1 MPTPAM
7 IEVQN
12 INTPGRTA
20 RVNAEKYLAM
30 KHALLAVLPQ
40 GKPGLT
46 QAEMGEAVQTY
57 LPQALWPG
65 GAKSLWWL
73 KTVQLDL
80 EAKRLVV
87 RDRQV
92 NPLRWYRV
100 R

>member
-1 MPTPAM
+1 MPDTAM

-30 KHALLAVLPQ
+30 KKALLAALPP

-46 QAEMGEAVQTY
+46 QAEMGEAIQRH

-80 EAKRLVV
+80 EAKRIVV
-87 RDRQV
+87 RDRKAT
-92 NPLRWYRV
+92 PLRWYRA
-100 R
+100 